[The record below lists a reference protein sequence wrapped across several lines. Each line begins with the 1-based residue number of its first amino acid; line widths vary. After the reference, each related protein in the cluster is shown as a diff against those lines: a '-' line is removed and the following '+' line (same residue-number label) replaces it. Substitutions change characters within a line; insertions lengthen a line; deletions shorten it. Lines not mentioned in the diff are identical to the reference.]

1 MKQFLYM
8 PRDLVNFAPLNA
20 KDHFPMFDKL
30 FVMSQYVLP
39 QLSVSRL
46 AGRLADNKSLPGL
59 KNRVV
64 KWFIG
69 RYGVDMDEALEP
81 DPAAYP
87 SFNAFFTRALK
98 PGLRPVDERETT
110 LVSPVDGTISQLG
123 QVSDDR
129 VFQAKGQSFSLK
141 ELLGGDEVRAAGFA
155 DGEFATIYLSPK
167 DYHRIH
173 MPLAGTLREM
183 VYVPGKLFSVNPTT
197 AENVPNLF
205 ARNERVACIF
215 DTPAGPMALVSVG
228 AMIVGSVETTW
239 AGIVAPGNNEVS
251 ASRYDTLR
259 TPIRFEKGEEM
270 GRFRLGSTVIMVM
283 PKGAVK
289 WNTNQV
295 AGGTVRMGEAFGEVS
310 SDQPET
316 P

>member
-1 MKQFLYM
+1 
-8 PRDLVNFAPLNA
+8 
-20 KDHFPMFDKL
+20 MFDKL

-69 RYGVDMDEALEP
+69 RYGVDMNEALEP

-98 PGLRPVDERETT
+98 PGLRPVDERKTA
-110 LVSPVDGTISQLG
+110 LVSPVDGSISQLG
-123 QVSDDR
+123 QVSNDR
-129 VFQAKGQSFSLK
+129 IFQAKGQSFSLN
-141 ELLGGDEVRAAGFA
+141 ELLGGDADRAANFT

-205 ARNERVACIF
+205 ARNERVACLF
-215 DTPAGPMALVSVG
+215 DTPAGPMALVLVG

-239 AGIVAPGNNEVS
+239 AGVVAPGGGEVS
-251 ASRYDTLR
+251 ESRYDSLK
-259 TPIRFEKGEEM
+259 TPIQFEKGEEM

-289 WNTNQV
+289 WNANQV
-295 AGGTVRMGEAFGEVS
+295 AGGTVRMGEAFGDIS
-310 SDQPET
+310 TDRPET
-316 P
+316 Q